1 MALAQAVRVRG
12 PQQSAPGWRFR
23 QRSWRCVRWSLVA
36 AAPMG
41 AEESPGLGKRR
52 SLPCPLAW

>member
-12 PQQSAPGWRFR
+12 PEQSAPGWRFR

-41 AEESPGLGKRR
+41 AEESPGSDKWQFL
-52 SLPCPLAW
+52 LCPLA